1 MRNFDINEAKA
12 GAAVCTRCGRRARII
27 CFDARNDQPI
37 VALIEDADN
46 RYEIAYNYDI
56 HGKWDEYKETARD
69 LMMCEAT
76 DTLPKSWEEFCDS
89 YPIEYGECYIGEGST
104 ILKRFD
110 GLRGAQFDKNLF
122 RTKEQAEAM
131 LAFIQLIRLRDV
143 YRQGWEPDWDDAT
156 PKYCIRNFSGVI
168 AEETTQAW
176 GRPLSFQSE
185 EILNTYWKN
194 FSNLIE
200 TAKEFI

>member
-12 GAAVCTRCGRRARII
+12 GKPVCTRGGRKARIV

-46 RYEIAYNYDI
+46 RFEIAYNYDI

-89 YPIEYGECYIGEGST
+89 YPIECGECYIGEGST

-110 GLRGAQFDKNLF
+110 GSRVAHFDKNVF
-122 RTKEQAEAM
+122 RTEEQAEAM
-131 LAFIQLIRLRDV
+131 LAFIQQIRLRDV
-143 YRQGWEPDWDDAT
+143 YRQGWVPDWK
-156 PKYCIRNFSGVI
+156 KYEIKYNIGFYENGINDTSSDHLSY
-168 AEETTQAW
+168 
-176 GRPLSFQSE
+176 PLSFQSAKIRDKFFE
-185 EILNTYWKN
+185 N
-194 FSNLIE
+194 FRELIE

>member
-1 MRNFDINEAKA
+1 MKPFNLEEAKA
-12 GAAVCTRCGRRARII
+12 GKPVCTRSGRKARII

-46 RYEIAYNYDI
+46 RFEIAYNYDI

-76 DTLPKSWEEFCDS
+76 DTLPKSWEEFCEN
-89 YPIEYGECYIGEGST
+89 YPVEDAECYLDEDSRICE
-104 ILKRFD
+104 RFVGCRD
-110 GLRGAQFDKNLF
+110 AQFDKNVF

-143 YRQGWEPDWDDAT
+143 YRQGWEPILED
-156 PKYCIRNFSGVI
+156 KSYKFNIINVSGIIIDNWSCNVSS
-168 AEETTQAW
+168 
-176 GRPLSFQSE
+176 PLSFQSI
-185 EILNTYWKN
+185 EIRDLFLEN
-194 FSNLIE
+194 FRDLIE